1 MKTPDWAPETSISE
15 IKRLT
20 DKGMLGFYSRVEV
33 TEVIAFPPDKG
44 QPINLLTL
52 LVAEEVPIGQ
62 AIEKHFLNPARIR
75 VSGLRDWNF
84 GICRYSLSIDRLIP
98 TFERLVAS
106 SVWDASGDELCQNA
120 LAARPPQFVPPDSFQ
135 EIPWNRVLKNNF
147 WNGSYVFEWADTKKP
162 YLLHLFE
169 SPHQLQAL
177 SEAIQGHIPIRLAS
191 LSDRLG
197 SIVLQLPVTVLMAQ
211 FEGLHDGNMLAE
223 IGWHPLAQPR
233 PLRASVELE
242 FDHVITGFRSSEV
255 QGEKTLLPVPPGPG
269 DHRGV
274 LWDDANG
281 LVLAATGPSAFIKTF
296 ALNMCPFDP
305 EPRAFSLPD
314 ENGINQSHRV
324 RTHSSHKSIVG
335 PSENDGNEGWT
346 RRRMYQDET
355 ARLVRERRFVQYRP
369 QPGQQATEHEKAL
382 KDIRQLISQHGE
394 EGTWLWDPYLS
405 ALDILKT
412 LFFSPHSGSDLRGLT
427 AREEPSGST
436 PQATPGNFF
445 QRQKD
450 AFANAQSNFHGLH
463 LEFRAKIGQSGWNF
477 HDRFLIFP
485 RKERGALAWSLGTS
499 VNSVGKAHHILQRV
513 DDGQRVMDAFVE
525 LWDELN
531 GPEHLIWKV
540 PAR

>member
-75 VSGLRDWNF
+75 VSGLRDWSF
-84 GICRYSLSIDRLIP
+84 GICRYSLPLDRLAPI
-98 TFERLVAS
+98 FERLVAS
-106 SVWDASGDELCQNA
+106 SVWDASGDELSLGA
-120 LAARPPQFVPPDSFQ
+120 LTARSPQFVPPDSFQ

-147 WNGSYVFEWADTKKP
+147 WNGSYVFEWADTKKNNLQ
-162 YLLHLFE
+162 YFFE
-169 SPHQLQAL
+169 SPHQLQTL
-177 SEAIQGHIPIRLAS
+177 SEAVQSHIPIRLAS

-197 SIVLQLPVTVLMAQ
+197 NIVLQLPITVLMAK
-211 FEGLHDGNMLAE
+211 FNGLRDGSMLAE

-242 FDHVITGFRSSEV
+242 FDHVMTGYRSSEV
-255 QGEKTLLPVPPGPG
+255 QGEKTQLPVPPGPG

-281 LVLAATGPSAFIKTF
+281 LVLAATGPSAFFKTF
-296 ALNMCPFDP
+296 ALNMCPIDP
-305 EPRAFSLPD
+305 EPRVFSLPD
-314 ENGINQSHRV
+314 ESGIAQNHRIQ
-324 RTHSSHKSIVG
+324 THSTHKSIIG

-355 ARLVRERRFVQYRP
+355 TRLVRERRFVQYRP
-369 QPGQQATEHEKAL
+369 QPGQQAAEHEKAL
-382 KDIRQLISQHGE
+382 KDIRHLIAQHGE
-394 EGTWLWDPYLS
+394 EGAWLWDPYLN

-412 LFFSPHSGSDLRGLT
+412 LFFSPHNGADLRGLT
-427 AREEPSGST
+427 AREDALEAT
-436 PQATPGNFF
+436 PQTLVGDFN
-445 QRQKD
+445 QRQRD
-450 AFANAQSNFHGLH
+450 AFTNAQSNFYGLR
-463 LEFRAKIGQSGWNF
+463 LEYRAKIGPRGWNF

-485 RKERGALAWSLGTS
+485 RTERGALAWSLGTS